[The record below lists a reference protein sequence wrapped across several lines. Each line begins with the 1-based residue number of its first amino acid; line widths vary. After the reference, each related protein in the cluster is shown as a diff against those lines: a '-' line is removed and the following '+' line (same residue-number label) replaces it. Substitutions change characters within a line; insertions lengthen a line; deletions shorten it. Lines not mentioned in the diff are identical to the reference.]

1 MLIAAS
7 ATTLA
12 AAGSWAALSSPL
24 LRLDSVVV
32 HGVSNDSTSRL
43 TVQQVLVAADAPLGR
58 SLLRVQ
64 PGQVREH
71 VAALPAIARVQV
83 RRLWP
88 HRLEIDVVER
98 TPVAAVATA
107 TGAVTMVDGSGVP
120 FATVPTAPADL
131 HLLDLRLGAPVSV
144 GAPGNAPGDTDAGA
158 ALAVWRSLPSPLRAQ
173 VQWISATTPDAVSFG
188 LSQNA
193 TVVWGSAGQ
202 TAAKITALTV
212 LLQHRAKTYD
222 VSTPSF
228 AVTSG

>member
-7 ATTLA
+7 ATTLLA
-12 AAGSWAALSSPL
+12 GGSWAALSSPL
-24 LRLDSVVV
+24 LSLDSVVV
-32 HGVSNDSTSRL
+32 HGVSSNATSSL
-43 TVQQVLVAADAPLGR
+43 TVPQVLAAADAPLGR

-71 VAALPAIARVQV
+71 VAALPAVARVQV

-107 TGAVTMVDGSGVP
+107 TGAVTVVDRSGVP
-120 FATVPTAPADL
+120 YATLPAPPSAL

-144 GAPGNAPGDTDAGA
+144 GAPAGGPGAADAGA
-158 ALAVWRSLPSPLRAQ
+158 ALAVWSSLPGQLRGEL
-173 VQWISATTPDAVSFG
+173 QWISATTPNSVSFG
-188 LSQNA
+188 LPHNA

-202 TAAKITALTV
+202 TAAKITALTA